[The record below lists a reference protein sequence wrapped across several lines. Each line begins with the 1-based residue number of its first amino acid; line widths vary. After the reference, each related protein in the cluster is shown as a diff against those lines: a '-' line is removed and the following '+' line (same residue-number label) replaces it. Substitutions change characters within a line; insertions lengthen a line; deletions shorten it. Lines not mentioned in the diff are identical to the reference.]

1 MCRCCEVV
9 TARTTQ
15 VATVTARTT
24 QVATE
29 TVTEAVDAGTPTAA
43 VAVPAV
49 IIALITV
56 IIIVVVIWLLRRRL
70 YRHSREHELPELP

>member
-1 MCRCCEVV
+1 VCRCCEV
-9 TARTTQ
+9 
-15 VATVTARTT
+15 VTARTT

-49 IIALITV
+49 IIPLIIV
-56 IIIVVVIWLLRRRL
+56 IIIVVVIWLLRRRRRL
-70 YRHSREHELPELP
+70 L